1 MKLDPLFQAK
11 DNELY
16 TIEGSKVELK
26 FTEIKNIDSPCD
38 IAPDSICNVIVD
50 QKVIETEPELYNEE
64 YLAKLR
70 DYLKAFEDKKIFAV
84 LTVNPLET
92 SDNADSPAVESYT
105 SCVKHA
111 TRRIK
116 DCESLCGVC
125 IPDSYAKEGDAVKV
139 SFLID
144 ELVKKH
150 GHYVYF
156 ASKDVLEKAEAVGK
170 EYSDKIVVF

>member
-11 DNELY
+11 DNQLY

-26 FTEIKNIDSPCD
+26 FTEVKDIDAGCN
-38 IAPDSICNVIVD
+38 IAPDSICNIIVD
-50 QKVIETEPELYNEE
+50 QKVIEPEAELYNEE

-70 DYLKAFEDKKIFAV
+70 DYLKAFEENKVFAV

-92 SDNADSPAVESYT
+92 ADNADSPAVESYAA
-105 SCVKHA
+105 CVKHA

-116 DCESLCGVC
+116 DCESLAGVW
-125 IPDSYAKEGDAVKV
+125 IPDSYAKDGDAAKV
-139 SFLID
+139 AFLID

-156 ASKDVLEKAEAVGK
+156 ASKDVLEKAKACGA